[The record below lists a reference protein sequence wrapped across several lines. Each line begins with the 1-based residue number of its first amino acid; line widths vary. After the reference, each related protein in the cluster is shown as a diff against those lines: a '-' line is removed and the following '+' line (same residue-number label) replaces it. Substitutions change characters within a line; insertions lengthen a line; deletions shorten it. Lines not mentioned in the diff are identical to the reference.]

1 MTELSRES
9 GVPVPTIKYYMRE
22 GLVPPGERTSP
33 NQAQYE
39 QSHVRRLKLVRALID
54 VGGLSVAA
62 ARDVLEKMS
71 AGGGNPLYAVGKAQ
85 YSTTTLR
92 EHVEDDAWHEA
103 MERVNKLIA
112 DHGWRVG
119 PTNPARRALA
129 DVLATLA
136 RLGQDN
142 LFGVL
147 DSYAYRT
154 LVWDIFVE
162 RVRASAQGRQPDEAR
177 IAAALPKAE
186 MCLQA
191 LVALKGDGPYL
202 VGGNLTLADLHA
214 APMLI
219 YFRMAK
225 EGAARLRRAPALDT
239 WLTALD
245 RRPSIRAT
253 RSPLEPPS

>member
-147 DSYAYRT
+147 DSYA
-154 LVWDIFVE
+154 DA
-162 RVRASAQGRQPDEAR
+162 ASRLAVDEVGMVQG
-177 IAAALPKAE
+177 
-186 MCLQA
+186 
-191 LVALKGDGPYL
+191 
-202 VGGNLTLADLHA
+202 LADA
-214 APMLI
+214 DS
-219 YFRMAK
+219 MA
-225 EGAARLRRAPALDT
+225 ETVVIWTLLGDAIMASMRRLAQE
-239 WLTALD
+239 
-245 RRPSIRAT
+245 SVAT
-253 RSPLEPPS
+253 SPNPE

>member
-62 ARDVLEKMS
+62 AREVLDKMG

-103 MERVNKLIA
+103 VERVNKLIA

-136 RLGQDN
+136 RLGQAD

-147 DSYAYRT
+147 DTYA
-154 LVWDIFVE
+154 DA
-162 RVRASAQGRQPDEAR
+162 ASRLAVDEVGMVQG
-177 IAAALPKAE
+177 
-186 MCLQA
+186 
-191 LVALKGDGPYL
+191 
-202 VGGNLTLADLHA
+202 LADA
-214 APMLI
+214 DS
-219 YFRMAK
+219 MA
-225 EGAARLRRAPALDT
+225 ETVVIWTLLGDAIMASMRRLAQESVATSPRA
-239 WLTALD
+239 
-245 RRPSIRAT
+245 
-253 RSPLEPPS
+253 E

>member
-103 MERVNKLIA
+103 VERVNKLIA

-129 DVLATLA
+129 DVLATLS

-147 DSYAYRT
+147 DAYADAAGRLAVDEVGMVQGLTDADSMAETVVIWT
-154 LVWDIFVE
+154 LLGDAIM
-162 RVRASAQGRQPDEAR
+162 ASMRRLAQES
-177 IAAALPKAE
+177 
-186 MCLQA
+186 
-191 LVALKGDGPYL
+191 VA
-202 VGGNLTLADLHA
+202 T
-214 APMLI
+214 
-219 YFRMAK
+219 
-225 EGAARLRRAPALDT
+225 
-239 WLTALD
+239 
-245 RRPSIRAT
+245 
-253 RSPLEPPS
+253 SPTPE

>member
-62 ARDVLEKMS
+62 ARDVLAKMD

-103 MERVNKLIA
+103 VERVNKLIA

-119 PTNPARRALA
+119 PTNPARRSLA
-129 DVLATLA
+129 DVLATLS

-147 DSYAYRT
+147 DSYAT
-154 LVWDIFVE
+154 A
-162 RVRASAQGRQPDEAR
+162 ASRLAVDEVGMVQG
-177 IAAALPKAE
+177 
-186 MCLQA
+186 
-191 LVALKGDGPYL
+191 
-202 VGGNLTLADLHA
+202 LADA
-214 APMLI
+214 ES
-219 YFRMAK
+219 MA
-225 EGAARLRRAPALDT
+225 ETVVIWTLLGDAIMASMRRLAQE
-239 WLTALD
+239 
-245 RRPSIRAT
+245 SVAT
-253 RSPLEPPS
+253 SPKSE

>member
-62 ARDVLEKMS
+62 AREVLDKMS
-71 AGGGNPLYAVGKAQ
+71 AGGANPLYAVGKAQ

-92 EHVEDDAWHEA
+92 EHVEDDAWHESV
-103 MERVNKLIA
+103 ERVNKLIA
-112 DHGWRVG
+112 DHGWHVG

-142 LFGVL
+142 LFAVL
-147 DSYAYRT
+147 DSYADAASR
-154 LVWDIFVE
+154 LAVDEVGM
-162 RVRASAQGRQPDEAR
+162 VRD
-177 IAAALPKAE
+177 
-186 MCLQA
+186 
-191 LVALKGDGPYL
+191 
-202 VGGNLTLADLHA
+202 LADA
-214 APMLI
+214 DS
-219 YFRMAK
+219 MA
-225 EGAARLRRAPALDT
+225 ETVVIWTLLGDAIMASMRRLAQE
-239 WLTALD
+239 
-245 RRPSIRAT
+245 SVAT
-253 RSPLEPPS
+253 SPKP

>member
-62 ARDVLEKMS
+62 AREVLAKMD
-71 AGGGNPLYAVGKAQ
+71 AGDGNPLYAMGKAQ

-92 EHVEDDAWHEA
+92 EQIEDTAWQEA
-103 MERVNKLIA
+103 VERVNKLIA

-119 PTNPARRALA
+119 PNNPARHSLA
-129 DVLATLA
+129 DVLATLS
-136 RLGQDN
+136 RLGQGG

-147 DSYAYRT
+147 DSYADAAGRLAIDEVGMVKGLTDAESIAETVVIWT
-154 LVWDIFVE
+154 LLGDAIM
-162 RVRASAQGRQPDEAR
+162 ASMRRLAQES
-177 IAAALPKAE
+177 
-186 MCLQA
+186 
-191 LVALKGDGPYL
+191 VAIGSKP
-202 VGGNLTLADLHA
+202 H
-214 APMLI
+214 
-219 YFRMAK
+219 
-225 EGAARLRRAPALDT
+225 
-239 WLTALD
+239 
-245 RRPSIRAT
+245 
-253 RSPLEPPS
+253 

>member
-62 ARDVLEKMS
+62 ARDVLAKMD

-103 MERVNKLIA
+103 VERVNKLIA

-119 PTNPARRALA
+119 PTNPARRSLA
-129 DVLATLA
+129 DVLATLS

-147 DSYAYRT
+147 DSYAT
-154 LVWDIFVE
+154 A
-162 RVRASAQGRQPDEAR
+162 ASRLAVDEVGMVQG
-177 IAAALPKAE
+177 
-186 MCLQA
+186 
-191 LVALKGDGPYL
+191 
-202 VGGNLTLADLHA
+202 LADA
-214 APMLI
+214 ES
-219 YFRMAK
+219 MA
-225 EGAARLRRAPALDT
+225 ETVVIWTLLGDAIMASMRRLAQE
-239 WLTALD
+239 
-245 RRPSIRAT
+245 SVAT
-253 RSPLEPPS
+253 SPKSD

>member
-62 ARDVLEKMS
+62 AREVLSKMS

-92 EHVEDDAWHEA
+92 EHVEDDAWHESV
-103 MERVNKLIA
+103 ERVNKLIA
-112 DHGWRVG
+112 DHGWHVG

-136 RLGQDN
+136 RLGQDS

-147 DSYAYRT
+147 DSYADAASRLAVDEVGMVRGLTDADSMAETVVIWT
-154 LVWDIFVE
+154 LLGDAIM
-162 RVRASAQGRQPDEAR
+162 ASMRRLAQESVATS
-177 IAAALPKAE
+177 PK
-186 MCLQA
+186 
-191 LVALKGDGPYL
+191 P
-202 VGGNLTLADLHA
+202 
-214 APMLI
+214 
-219 YFRMAK
+219 
-225 EGAARLRRAPALDT
+225 
-239 WLTALD
+239 
-245 RRPSIRAT
+245 
-253 RSPLEPPS
+253 